1 MDKEYILS
9 LLIEAIDIEDN
20 ICNEMSKLSD
30 EDKNMLDR
38 ITTSILKAIGNIL
51 EIDYK
56 TFRFDDVTDISCDTD
71 LDISERVNKLMVLK
85 EY

>member
-30 EDKNMLDR
+30 EDKNMLDG
-38 ITTSILKAIGNIL
+38 ITTPILKAIGNIR